1 MPRRPSST
9 FPDLAPGTG
18 ARWSVSE
25 RATVFARIGT
35 AGERALVP
43 VDPDR
48 LRAAERT
55 DDAGGLVAELLQA
68 IDDIGRHAVLEL
80 VLALVMQA
88 ARHIDRL
95 LHVAA
100 IIEDVGHDMGLANRL
115 ILSAHHRERHHRTAA
130 LGEQARHDRVQRALA
145 AGDAIRMP
153 GLDAE
158 AAGAV
163 LEQDA
168 GLVRDDGRA

>member
-25 RATVFARIGT
+25 RATILARIGT

-68 IDDIGRHAVLEL
+68 FDNIGRHAVLEL
-80 VLALVMQA
+80 VLAFVMQA
-88 ARHIDRL
+88 AWHIDRL
-95 LHVAA
+95 LHVAS
-100 IIEDVGHDMGLANRL
+100 IIENVGHHMGLANRL
-115 ILSAHHRERHHRTAA
+115 ILSAHHRKRHHGTAA
-130 LGEQARHDRVQRALA
+130 LGEQARHDRVQRTLA
-145 AGDAIRMP
+145 TGDAIRVA

-158 AAGAV
+158 AASAV
-163 LEQDA
+163 LEQNA
-168 GLVRDDGRA
+168 GLVRD